1 MRISDLN
8 VGDTILA
15 KKVRR
20 VSGDFYSD
28 NYIATVVEKG
38 RKYIYFQV
46 HGVKIKREKNDLLP
60 SGLVDHYVHDYY
72 LFKDESQFAEYQ
84 KAREARSK
92 LSQYFST
99 INAVGKLSDQQVEQ
113 ISRIIGL

>member
-1 MRISDLN
+1 MKISNLN

-15 KKVRR
+15 KKAKVT
-20 VSGDFYSD
+20 GDFYTE
-28 NYIATVVEKG
+28 NYTATVVEKG

-46 HGVKIKREKNDLLP
+46 HGVKIQREKNDVLP

-84 KAREARSK
+84 KAKEARNK
-92 LSQYFST
+92 LWHYFST
-99 INAVGKLSDQQVEQ
+99 INAVGKLSDDQVEQ
-113 ISRIIGL
+113 INRIIGL

>member
-1 MRISDLN
+1 MKISDLN

-15 KKVRR
+15 KKVR
-20 VSGDFYSD
+20 VSGDFYPD
-28 NYIATVVEKG
+28 NYIATIVEKG

-46 HGVKIKREKNDLLP
+46 HGIKIKREKNDVLP

-84 KAREARSK
+84 KAKEARNK
-92 LSQYFST
+92 LREYFFST

-113 ISRIIGL
+113 INRIIRL